1 MDEASKVTL
10 HKPHHQPAQSYLE
23 EKIVWTEGTD
33 PSYPYQAKLNGAKLL
48 IRVNDFPDE
57 NLYTLVIDDLAV
69 AGFDDWPGQ
78 WIRPGQT
85 KLADPEISVF
95 LPVYNEQDNIAQLNL
110 SLTDALE
117 RLGRSYEVI
126 YIDDGSTDNSLA
138 KLREIAARDTRVRVV
153 SLRRNYGQTSA
164 MSAGID
170 HARGQIL
177 IPMDADLQNDPAD
190 ISRLLEKLDEG
201 YDVVSGWRKNR
212 KDRWLTRQLPSR
224 LANRLVAK
232 LSGVDLHDFGCS
244 LKVYRR
250 DALTGVK
257 LYGEMHRFIPIYAG
271 WAGARV
277 TEIPVTH
284 HARTAGESK
293 YGLSRTIKVLFDLIT
308 IKFLSSYLT
317 KPLYLFGTAG
327 LVCLVI
333 SLFSFAFALYYRIV
347 EGVHLNRMP
356 LATLSMIM
364 FAMGVQFIFMGLL
377 AEMIVRTYHESQ
389 DKPTYLVRERIN
401 IEDDSDS

>member
-1 MDEASKVTL
+1 MKEYLLKPVEKV
-10 HKPHHQPAQSYLE
+10 
-23 EKIVWTEGTD
+23 EKSEI
-33 PSYPYQAKLNGAKLL
+33 
-48 IRVNDFPDE
+48 
-57 NLYTLVIDDLAV
+57 
-69 AGFDDWPGQ
+69 
-78 WIRPGQT
+78 
-85 KLADPEISVF
+85 EISVF
-95 LPVYNEQDNIAQLNL
+95 LPVYNEQDNIEQLDL
-110 SLTDALE
+110 SLSDALE
-117 RLGRSYEVI
+117 KLGRRYEVI
-126 YIDDGSTDNSLA
+126 YVDDGSTDQSLA
-138 KLREIAARDTRVRVV
+138 ELRKIAARDPRVRIV
-153 SLRRNYGQTSA
+153 SLRRNYGQTAA

-190 ISRLLEKLDEG
+190 IRRLLEKLDEG
-201 YDVVSGWRKNR
+201 YDVVSGWRKDR
-212 KDRWLTRQLPSR
+212 KDRWLTRRLPSR
-224 LANRLVAK
+224 VANRLVAS
-232 LSGVDLHDFGCS
+232 LSGVPLHDFGCS
-244 LKVYRR
+244 LKAYRR

-277 TEIPVTH
+277 TETPVTH
-284 HARTAGESK
+284 HPRATGQSK

-327 LVCLVI
+327 AICLLI
-333 SLFSFAFALYYRIV
+333 SFLTFALSLYYRFV

-401 IEDDSDS
+401 IDDESGA

>member
-1 MDEASKVTL
+1 MKSQTSRLLAMKEYL
-10 HKPHHQPAQSYLE
+10 LKPVKELE
-23 EKIVWTEGTD
+23 GETER
-33 PSYPYQAKLNGAKLL
+33 
-48 IRVNDFPDE
+48 I
-57 NLYTLVIDDLAV
+57 
-69 AGFDDWPGQ
+69 
-78 WIRPGQT
+78 
-85 KLADPEISVF
+85 EISVF
-95 LPVYNEQDNIAQLNL
+95 LPVYNEQDNIEQLNL
-110 SLTDALE
+110 NLTEALE

-126 YIDDGSTDNSLA
+126 YVDDGSTDQSLA
-138 KLREIAARDTRVRVV
+138 KLREAAARDARVRVV
-153 SLRRNYGQTSA
+153 SLRRNYGQTAA

-190 ISRLLEKLDEG
+190 ISRLLETLDQG
-201 YDVVSGWRKNR
+201 YDVVSGWRKDR

-244 LKVYRR
+244 LKAYRR

-284 HARTAGESK
+284 HARAAGESK

-333 SLFSFAFALYYRIV
+333 SLLSFAFALYYRFV

-389 DKPTYLVRERIN
+389 DKATYLVRERIN
-401 IEDDSDS
+401 IDDERDA

>member
-1 MDEASKVTL
+1 MKEYL
-10 HKPHHQPAQSYLE
+10 LKPVEQV
-23 EKIVWTEGTD
+23 EKSE
-33 PSYPYQAKLNGAKLL
+33 
-48 IRVNDFPDE
+48 
-57 NLYTLVIDDLAV
+57 ID
-69 AGFDDWPGQ
+69 
-78 WIRPGQT
+78 
-85 KLADPEISVF
+85 ISVF
-95 LPVYNEQDNIAQLNL
+95 LPVYNEQDNIEQLDFSL
-110 SLTDALE
+110 SDALAK
-117 RLGRSYEVI
+117 LGRRYEII
-126 YIDDGSTDNSLA
+126 YVDDGSTDQSLA
-138 KLREIAARDTRVRVV
+138 KLRKIAARDHRVRIV
-153 SLRRNYGQTSA
+153 SLRRNYGQTAA

-201 YDVVSGWRKNR
+201 YDVVSGWRKDR
-212 KDRWLTRQLPSR
+212 KDRWLTRRLPSQV
-224 LANRLVAK
+224 ANRLVAS
-232 LSGVDLHDFGCS
+232 LSGVHLHDFGCS
-244 LKVYRR
+244 LKAYRR

-277 TEIPVTH
+277 TETPVTH
-284 HARTAGESK
+284 HPRAAGQSK

-327 LVCLVI
+327 AICLLI
-333 SLFSFAFALYYRIV
+333 SFLTFALSLYYRFV

-401 IEDDSDS
+401 IDDESGA